1 MAHAPATGVS
11 NIFCTLAKLCCS
23 SSSLR
28 VRISITV
35 DGDSSGQPALDLF
48 SRGLT
53 TLSDF
58 LSTYKRMQVLLDVN
72 LAGMSEEDCS
82 QENGNVSQFNQNA
95 LEHLDGTLYL

>member
-1 MAHAPATGVS
+1 MRQQLELATFFALQQNFAAQAARFGYES
-11 NIFCTLAKLCCS
+11 PSLWMGTLQAN
-23 SSSLR
+23 
-28 VRISITV
+28 
-35 DGDSSGQPALDLF
+35 QPLTFF

-58 LSTYKRMQVLLDVN
+58 LSTYKRMQVLLGVN

-95 LEHLDGTLYL
+95 LEHLDGALYL